1 MTDLKFGAGP
11 SAMTFGAATRK
22 RPAVKRPGTKSPDIA
37 SDDPKSDNALDTAW
51 LVLEA
56 ANDLGDTPTIEACR
70 RVIDANLNGTPA
82 LESDLHIILHY
93 FR

>member
-22 RPAVKRPGTKSPDIA
+22 RRDTKRPDTA
-37 SDDPKSDNALDTAW
+37 SDELKSDNALDTAW

-56 ANDLGDTPTIEACR
+56 ANDLGDTATIEACR

>member
-1 MTDLKFGAGP
+1 MTYLKFGAGA
-11 SAMTFGAATRK
+11 SAMTFGTAARK
-22 RPAVKRPGTKSPDIA
+22 RPDTA
-37 SDDPKSDNALDTAW
+37 SDESRSDNSLDTAW

-56 ANDLGDTPTIEACR
+56 ANDLGDTATIEACR

-82 LESDLHIILHY
+82 LESDLHIVLHY